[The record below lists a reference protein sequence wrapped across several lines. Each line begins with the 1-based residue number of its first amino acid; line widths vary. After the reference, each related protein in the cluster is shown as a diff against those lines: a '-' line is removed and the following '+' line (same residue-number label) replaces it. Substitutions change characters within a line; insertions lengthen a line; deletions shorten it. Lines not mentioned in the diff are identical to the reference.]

1 MMINI
6 NTNLFTADAK
16 QYRCKACKVERR
28 FRRKDNLIRHIRN
41 THRDLEPEMASVWN
55 QAPIADACFEVSAIA
70 TLAAFTYSP
79 LTRIKCNRRF
89 YKICHCKHCDLILKK
104 TVFQLLFHAL
114 LILSIFRLK

>member
-1 MMINI
+1 MINI
-6 NTNLFTADAK
+6 NTTSFTADAK

-70 TLAAFTYSP
+70 TSAAFTYPP
-79 LTRIKCNRRF
+79 LGVSSISDSSTKLATANTAI
-89 YKICHCKHCDLILKK
+89 
-104 TVFQLLFHAL
+104 LLF
-114 LILSIFRLK
+114 LKLNI